1 MLQAFRT
8 TALARRA
15 DANSPAS
22 TARGAAPTSA
32 AVRNAYADEAPPA
45 LCLSPLCTKE
55 DSKKGGDG
63 KYSKQRQSPPVRIQ
77 GQRIAKGYCGAA
89 LSVLLR
95 KLVADMRQA
104 APFPH

>member
-55 DSKKGGDG
+55 DSK
-63 KYSKQRQSPPVRIQ
+63 QRQSPPVRIQ

>member
-45 LCLSPLCTKE
+45 LCLSPLCTK
-55 DSKKGGDG
+55 